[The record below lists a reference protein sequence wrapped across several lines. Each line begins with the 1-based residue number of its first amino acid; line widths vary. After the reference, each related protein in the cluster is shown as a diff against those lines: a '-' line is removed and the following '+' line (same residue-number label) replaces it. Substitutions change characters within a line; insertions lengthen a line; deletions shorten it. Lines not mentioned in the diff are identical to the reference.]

1 MRKKKE
7 MLNSWEVR
15 IFLNKYYDYILVEPS
30 LSLNILDGIEK
41 FGGASKILNNMDI
54 YLKFHPFVR
63 DIFQK
68 LIKKDKS
75 KIDGFYRE
83 KFIDKILF
91 HFHQRY

>member
-1 MRKKKE
+1 

-75 KIDGFYRE
+75 KIDEFYRE